1 MDFDL
6 TQNLIHIKNL
16 SGVDFYFHSGVI
28 ENCTNLIFLQKQT
41 TFVSIYAAIF
51 HLRRP
56 FLFAVGYVK
65 VTDQSNIAMF
75 WVKKL
80 ISQPTV
86 PAEPPFFEQII
97 LTH

>member
-16 SGVDFYFHSGVI
+16 SGVDFYFHSGAI

-56 FLFAVGYVK
+56 FLFAVGYVR
-65 VTDQSNIAMF
+65 IAQ
-75 WVKKL
+75 L
-80 ISQPTV
+80 H
-86 PAEPPFFEQII
+86 I
-97 LTH
+97 LVQ

>member
-16 SGVDFYFHSGVI
+16 SGVDFYFHSGAI

-56 FLFAVGYVK
+56 FLFAVGYV
-65 VTDQSNIAMF
+65 NLYAIAF
-75 WVKKL
+75 VRAFYEDKKRKL
-80 ISQPTV
+80 DK
-86 PAEPPFFEQII
+86 QII
-97 LTH
+97 FLTSF

>member
-16 SGVDFYFHSGVI
+16 SGVDFYFHSGAI

-56 FLFAVGYVK
+56 FLFAVGYVESTTG
-65 VTDQSNIAMF
+65 VHGYDFSVANSDI
-75 WVKKL
+75 WR
-80 ISQPTV
+80 
-86 PAEPPFFEQII
+86 
-97 LTH
+97 

>member
-16 SGVDFYFHSGVI
+16 SGVDFYFHSGAI

-56 FLFAVGYVK
+56 FLFAVGYVNFNA
-65 VTDQSNIAMF
+65 TNLQNLIH
-75 WVKKL
+75 VKK
-80 ISQPTV
+80 TV
-86 PAEPPFFEQII
+86 GVDFF
-97 LTH
+97 